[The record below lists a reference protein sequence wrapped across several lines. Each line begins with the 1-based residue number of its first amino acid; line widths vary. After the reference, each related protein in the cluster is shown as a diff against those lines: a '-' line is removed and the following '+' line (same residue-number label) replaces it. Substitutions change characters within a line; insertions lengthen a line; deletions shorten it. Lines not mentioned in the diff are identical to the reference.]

1 MPRDPKDISIGAV
14 QRTQRRLGEFD
25 DQKDPIRLRTG
36 TGPAGAD
43 GKSFRGNEALS
54 VASEVGT
61 APGELVNRLTVA
73 TGVTVTLKKLNL
85 TAANLN
91 QVITLHKLGT
101 GTLTVKDG
109 ENLKLAG
116 EFVLSEND
124 TLTLICDGTNWI
136 EIGRANT

>member
-1 MPRDPKDISIGAV
+1 MPRDPKDISISDR

-54 VASEVGT
+54 ITSEVGS
-61 APGELVNRLTVA
+61 APNELVNRLTHA
-73 TGVTVTLKKLNL
+73 TGLTATMKKLNCS
-85 TAANLN
+85 AANLN
-91 QVITLHKLGT
+91 QIIIIHKVGT

-109 ENLKLAG
+109 ENLKLAA
-116 EFVLSEND
+116 EFVLSEHD

-136 EIGRANT
+136 EIARSNN